1 LHILF
6 FYLCK
11 NIITCIPLQFYNF
24 NYCINTKPMKY
35 SLRFLVS
42 RCRVLYVTSI
52 IFTKHVDLKLSALS
66 YILTVSSI
74 DEVNW
79 RKPKKCCKTR
89 RPYMGRCSYIDCQY
103 KLSLPK
109 NILLTVALSPIATP
123 SSNWDWNIEYWLIKH
138 QKFNVVINQK

>member
-1 LHILF
+1 MCFLYSQFTTLNFWCFINQYSIFQSQFEEGVAMGLNATVS
-6 FYLCK
+6 
-11 NIITCIPLQFYNF
+11 NIFLGKDNLYFYNF

-89 RPYMGRCSYIDCQY
+89 RPYMGRCSYIDCRRVLLWGLTP
-103 KLSLPK
+103 LSA
-109 NILLTVALSPIATP
+109 I
-123 SSNWDWNIEYWLIKH
+123 Y
-138 QKFNVVINQK
+138 F